1 MTIPAIPSNA
11 PVNDYPLIQEK
22 VNQALGI
29 LQETGID
36 LWLTFVRET
45 SAGGDP
51 VLPFIYGHDATWQTA
66 FLLTRSGERIAIIGH
81 FDAENARRSGA
92 YDEVIT
98 YHEAFSKPLLEVLQ
112 RLNPQQIALNYST
125 NDPHADGLS
134 HGLYQLLTNY
144 MAETPFA
151 ERIVSAERVINALR
165 GRKTETEIDRIET
178 AIATTFDIYQQ
189 TFDFAQVGMTE
200 KQIGQFMHDK
210 VRALGLTT
218 SWEPASCPAVNS
230 GPDTPIG
237 HSGPTDVVVEPG
249 HLLHFDFGVRQND
262 YCSDIQRVMYFLR
275 PDESAPPAA
284 VQHGFDTIVA
294 AIQAAVAAMKPGVL
308 GKDVD
313 AVARKVVT
321 EAGYPEFKYA
331 TGHHLGRAC
340 HDGGGILG
348 PEWERYGDTPNRPLE
363 VGHVYTVE
371 PGLFVPG
378 YGYMGLEED
387 VLVTETG
394 AVYLGAPQTELI
406 VKRA

>member
-1 MTIPAIPSNA
+1 METHTTTSPDA
-11 PVNDYPLIQEK
+11 YPLIQEK
-22 VNQALGI
+22 VNQAIGI

-51 VLPFIYGHDATWQTA
+51 VLPFIYGHDATWQSA
-66 FLLTRSGERIAIIGH
+66 FILTRQGERVAIMGH
-81 FDAENARRSGA
+81 FDAENARRTGA
-92 YDEVIT
+92 YNRVFT
-98 YHEAFSKPLLEVLQ
+98 YHEAFSKPLLEVLKQ
-112 RLNPQQIALNYST
+112 LNPQQIALNYSV

-134 HGLYQLLTNY
+134 HGMYELLKGY
-144 MAETPFA
+144 LKETDFG
-151 ERIVSAERVINALR
+151 ERIVSAEMVINKLR

-178 AIATTFDIYQQ
+178 AIATTFGIYQQ
-189 TFDFAQVGMTE
+189 AIDYAQVGMTE
-200 KQIGQFMHDK
+200 KQVGQFMHDR
-210 VRALGLTT
+210 VRELGLTT
-218 SWEPASCPAVNS
+218 SWESASCPAVNS

-237 HSGPTDVVVEPG
+237 HSGPTDVVIQPG

-262 YCSDIQRVMYFLR
+262 YCSDIQRVVYFLR
-275 PDESAPPAA
+275 EGETQAPAP
-284 VQHGFDTIVA
+284 VQHGFDTVVR

-308 GKDVD
+308 GKEVD
-313 AVARKVVT
+313 AVARKVIT
-321 EAGYPEFKYA
+321 DAGYPEFKYA

-387 VLVTETG
+387 VVVTENG
-394 AVYLGAPQTELI
+394 AVYLGKPQTELI
-406 VKRA
+406 LKR

>member
-1 MTIPAIPSNA
+1 MHKNINSTPEKYA
-11 PVNDYPLIQEK
+11 LIQEK
-22 VNQALGI
+22 VNQAIGI
-29 LQETGID
+29 LQETNID

-51 VLPFIYGHDATWQTA
+51 VLPFIYGHDATWQSA
-66 FLLTRSGERIAIIGH
+66 FILTRNGERIAILGH

-92 YDEVIT
+92 YDEVLT
-98 YHEAFSKPLLEVLQ
+98 YHEAFSQPLLAVLK

-134 HGLYQLLTNY
+134 HGLYQLLTTY
-144 MAETPFA
+144 LADTPFA

-165 GRKTETEIDRIET
+165 GRKTETEISRIRT
-178 AIATTFDIYQQ
+178 AIATTFDIYEQ
-189 TFDFAQVGMTE
+189 TFAYAQVGMTE
-200 KQIGQFMHDK
+200 KQIGQFMHER
-210 VRALGLTT
+210 VHELGLTT
-218 SWEPASCPAVNS
+218 SWEWASCPAVNS

-237 HSGPTDVVVEPG
+237 HSGPTDLIVQPG
-249 HLLHFDFGVRQND
+249 HLLHFDFGVRQDD
-262 YCSDIQRVMYFLR
+262 YCSDIQRVIYCLR
-275 PDESAPPAA
+275 AGESAAPPE
-284 VQHGFDTIVA
+284 VQHGFDTIVR
-294 AIQAAVAAMKPGVL
+294 AIEAAVAAMKPGVL

-313 AVARKVVT
+313 AVARKIVT
-321 EAGYPEFKYA
+321 DAGYPEFKYA

-387 VLVTETG
+387 VLVTKTG

-406 VKRA
+406 LKQA

>member
-1 MTIPAIPSNA
+1 METHTTTSPDA
-11 PVNDYPLIQEK
+11 YPLIQEK
-22 VNQALGI
+22 VNQAIGI

-51 VLPFIYGHDATWQTA
+51 VLPFIYGHDATWQSA
-66 FLLTRSGERIAIIGH
+66 FILTRQGERVAIMGH
-81 FDAENARRSGA
+81 FDAENARRTGA
-92 YDEVIT
+92 YNQVFT
-98 YHEAFSKPLLEVLQ
+98 YHEAFSKPLLEVLKQ
-112 RLNPQQIALNYST
+112 LNPQQIALNYSV

-134 HGLYQLLTNY
+134 HGMYELLKGY
-144 MAETPFA
+144 LKETDFG
-151 ERIVSAERVINALR
+151 ERIVSAEMVINKLR

-178 AIATTFDIYQQ
+178 AIATTFGIYQQ
-189 TFDFAQVGMTE
+189 AIDYAQVGMTE
-200 KQIGQFMHDK
+200 KQVGQFMHDR
-210 VRALGLTT
+210 VRELGLTT
-218 SWEPASCPAVNS
+218 SWESASCPAVNS

-237 HSGPTDVVVEPG
+237 HSGPTDVVIQPG

-262 YCSDIQRVMYFLR
+262 YCSDIQRVVYFLR
-275 PDESAPPAA
+275 EGETQAPAP
-284 VQHGFDTIVA
+284 VQHGFDTVVR

-308 GKDVD
+308 GKEVD
-313 AVARKVVT
+313 AVARKVIT
-321 EAGYPEFKYA
+321 DAGYPEFKYA

-387 VLVTETG
+387 VVVTENG
-394 AVYLGAPQTELI
+394 AVYLGKPQTELI
-406 VKRA
+406 LKR

>member
-1 MTIPAIPSNA
+1 METYTTASTNA
-11 PVNDYPLIQEK
+11 YALIQEK
-22 VNQALGI
+22 VNQAIGI
-29 LQETGID
+29 LQESGID

-51 VLPFIYGHDATWQTA
+51 VLPFIYGHDATWQSA
-66 FLLTRSGERIAIIGH
+66 FILTRSGERIAIMGH
-81 FDAENARRSGA
+81 FDAENARRTGA
-92 YDEVIT
+92 YHQVFT
-98 YHEAFSKPLLEVLQ
+98 YHEAFSKPLLEVLKQ
-112 RLNPQQIALNYST
+112 LNPQQIALNYSV

-134 HGLYQLLTNY
+134 HGLYELLKGY
-144 MAETPFA
+144 LKETDFG
-151 ERIVSAERVINALR
+151 ERIVSAETVINKLR

-178 AIATTFDIYQQ
+178 AIATTFGIYQKAI
-189 TFDFAQVGMTE
+189 DYAQVGMTE
-200 KQIGQFMHDK
+200 KQVGQFMHDRVK
-210 VRALGLTT
+210 ELGLTT
-218 SWEPASCPAVNS
+218 SWESASCPAVNS

-237 HSGPTDVVVEPG
+237 HSGPTDMVIQPG

-262 YCSDIQRVMYFLR
+262 YCSDIQRVVYFLR
-275 PDESAPPAA
+275 EGETKAPEP
-284 VQHGFDTIVA
+284 VQHGFDTVVR

-308 GKDVD
+308 GKKVD
-313 AVARKVVT
+313 AVARKVIT
-321 EAGYPEFKYA
+321 DAGYPEFKYA

-387 VLVTETG
+387 VVVTENG

-406 VKRA
+406 LKR

>member
-1 MTIPAIPSNA
+1 METHTTTSPDA
-11 PVNDYPLIQEK
+11 YPLIQEK
-22 VNQALGI
+22 VNQAIGI

-51 VLPFIYGHDATWQTA
+51 VLPFIYGHDATWQSA
-66 FLLTRSGERIAIIGH
+66 FILTRQGERVAIMGH
-81 FDAENARRSGA
+81 FDAENARRTGA
-92 YDEVIT
+92 YNQVFT
-98 YHEAFSKPLLEVLQ
+98 YHEAFSKPLLEVLKQ
-112 RLNPQQIALNYST
+112 LNPQQIALNYSV

-134 HGLYQLLTNY
+134 HGMYELLKGY
-144 MAETPFA
+144 LKETVFG
-151 ERIVSAERVINALR
+151 ERIVSAEMVINKLR

-178 AIATTFDIYQQ
+178 AIATTFGIYQQ
-189 TFDFAQVGMTE
+189 AIDYAQVGMTE
-200 KQIGQFMHDK
+200 KQVGQFMLER
-210 VRALGLTT
+210 VRELGLTT
-218 SWEPASCPAVNS
+218 SWESASCPAVNS

-237 HSGPTDVVVEPG
+237 HSGPTDVVIQPG

-262 YCSDIQRVMYFLR
+262 YCSDIQRVVYFLR
-275 PDESAPPAA
+275 EGETQAPAP
-284 VQHGFDTIVA
+284 VQHGFDTVVR

-308 GKDVD
+308 GKEVD
-313 AVARKVVT
+313 AVARKVIT
-321 EAGYPEFKYA
+321 DAGYPEFKYA

-387 VLVTETG
+387 VVVTENG
-394 AVYLGAPQTELI
+394 AVYLGKPQTELI
-406 VKRA
+406 LKR

>member
-1 MTIPAIPSNA
+1 MEHSATALATP
-11 PVNDYPLIQEK
+11 YTLIQEK
-22 VNQALGI
+22 VQQAIGI
-29 LQETGID
+29 LQETNID

-51 VLPFIYGHDATWQTA
+51 VLPFIYGHDATWQSA
-66 FLLTRSGERIAIIGH
+66 FILTRNGERIAIMGH

-92 YDEVIT
+92 YTEVIT
-98 YHEAFSKPLLEVLQ
+98 YHEAFSQPLLEVLH
-112 RLNPQQIALNYST
+112 RLNPQQIALNYSV

-134 HGLYQLLTNY
+134 HGLYQLLTGY
-144 MAETPFA
+144 LKDTPFA
-151 ERIVSAERVINALR
+151 ARFVSAEMVINKLR

-178 AIATTFDIYQQ
+178 AIATTFELYQQ
-189 TFDFAQVGMTE
+189 TFDYAQVGMTE
-200 KQIGQFMHDK
+200 RQIGQFMHAR
-210 VRALGLTT
+210 VQALGLTT
-218 SWEPASCPAVNS
+218 SWESASCPAVNS

-237 HSGPTDVVVEPG
+237 HSGPTDVIVQPG

-262 YCSDIQRVMYFLR
+262 YCSDIQRVLYFLR
-275 PDESAPPAA
+275 PGESAAPAP
-284 VQHGFDTIVA
+284 VQQGFDTVVR

-313 AVARKVVT
+313 AVARQVIT

-378 YGYMGLEED
+378 YGYMGIEED
-387 VLVTETG
+387 VVVTEQG
-394 AVYLGAPQTELI
+394 AVFLGRPQTELI
-406 VKRA
+406 LK

>member
-1 MTIPAIPSNA
+1 METHTTTSPDA
-11 PVNDYPLIQEK
+11 YPLIQEK
-22 VNQALGI
+22 VNQAIGI

-51 VLPFIYGHDATWQTA
+51 VLPFIYGHDATWQSA
-66 FLLTRSGERIAIIGH
+66 FILTRQGERVAIMGH
-81 FDAENARRSGA
+81 FDAENARRTGA
-92 YDEVIT
+92 YNQVFT
-98 YHEAFSKPLLEVLQ
+98 YHEAFSKPLLEVLKQ
-112 RLNPQQIALNYST
+112 LNPQQIALNYSV

-134 HGLYQLLTNY
+134 HGMYELLKGY
-144 MAETPFA
+144 LKETDFG
-151 ERIVSAERVINALR
+151 ERIVSAEMVINKLR

-178 AIATTFDIYQQ
+178 AIATTFGIYQQ
-189 TFDFAQVGMTE
+189 AIDYAQVGMTE
-200 KQIGQFMHDK
+200 EQLGQLIHDR
-210 VRALGLTT
+210 VRELGVTT
-218 SWEPASCPAVNS
+218 SWESASCPAVNS

-237 HSGPTDVVVEPG
+237 HSGPTDVVIQPG

-262 YCSDIQRVMYFLR
+262 YCSDIQRVVYFLR
-275 PDESAPPAA
+275 EGETQAPAP
-284 VQHGFDTIVA
+284 VQHGFDTVVR

-308 GKDVD
+308 GKEVD
-313 AVARKVVT
+313 AVARKVIT
-321 EAGYPEFKYA
+321 DAGYPEFKYA

-387 VLVTETG
+387 VVVTENG
-394 AVYLGAPQTELI
+394 AVYLGKPQTELI
-406 VKRA
+406 LKR